1 MLNCICHS
9 FLFLLW
15 TIFFSCICSFLPLLL
30 LPLLL
35 FPKFLPRPIPF
46 LFPFPLLLFS
56 AVTNSTVELFRLW
69 LLNSCSYDCPISPS
83 KPHLSECGNH
93 LNAPGPRSPPWRF
106 PGPPTQARPPE
117 PLGFGHFGPSGRGPA
132 AHPAPCPMPQLLPPV
147 PQGLSGPRP
156 CADLCSL
163 RVVAAPGPELTFS
176 LIALFLL
183 SHLHVRAA
191 LSRTASG
198 LRRVGELCK

>member
-15 TIFFSCICSFLPLLL
+15 TIFFSCVCSFLPLLL

-35 FPKFLPRPIPF
+35 FPKFLPRPVPF

-93 LNAPGPRSPPWRF
+93 LNAPGPRSPPGGSL
-106 PGPPTQARPPE
+106 GPPPRRDPRSRWVSVT
-117 PLGFGHFGPSGRGPA
+117 SGPA
-132 AHPAPCPMPQLLPPV
+132 AGVPLPPLPHAPCPSRCPRSRRGCPGRGRVPTSVHSVLL
-147 PQGLSGPRP
+147 LRP
-156 CADLCSL
+156 DRS
-163 RVVAAPGPELTFS
+163 
-176 LIALFLL
+176 
-183 SHLHVRAA
+183 
-191 LSRTASG
+191 
-198 LRRVGELCK
+198 